1 MSQPTRFRPGT
12 VQHLCF
18 ALAQAVGVSASDADL
33 LGESLVEADI
43 AGTSTHGVSRT
54 NIYLRRIQK
63 GLIDPRAELKIDR
76 QRAATL
82 AIDAANGLGQVQASK
97 TLDRLMP
104 LARTAGVAVATIRR
118 SQHCGALSWY
128 CNRAA
133 AENMVLLAM
142 TNAEPSVAPAGSMQ
156 AYFGTNPLAVSFPTG
171 KGFPVKIDLATSAIA
186 RGNIIA
192 AQRKGQAI
200 PEGWALDDAGE
211 PTTDAAKA
219 LLGSLVPMAGHKG
232 YALALMIELY
242 SGVLSGSAIG
252 SAIGSMYKHMDR
264 PQDVGHFFCLI
275 DIAAFQ
281 EPADFLRRID
291 ATIDEIKACKPRPG
305 TSEILVPGERSFR
318 TAQANR
324 RDGIVLGEET
334 LKELR
339 TLCDELGLPFSL
351 DA

>member
-1 MSQPTRFRPGT
+1 MSQTRYRPET
-12 VQHLCF
+12 VKRLC
-18 ALAQAVGVSASDADL
+18 ADLARAVNVPASDADL

-43 AGTSTHGVSRT
+43 AGTTTHGVSRT

-63 GLIDPRAELKIDR
+63 GLIDPRAELRIDR
-76 QRAATL
+76 QRTATL
-82 AIDAANGLGQVQASK
+82 AIDGCNGLGQVQASK
-97 TLDRLMP
+97 TLDRLIP
-104 LARTAGVAVATIRR
+104 LAREAGVGVATVRR
-118 SQHCGALSWY
+118 SQHCGALWWY

-133 AENMVLLAM
+133 KENMVLLAM
-142 TNAEPSVAPAGSMQ
+142 TNAEPSVAPAGSME

-200 PEGWALDDAGE
+200 PEGWALDENGE

-232 YALALMIELY
+232 YALALMIEIF

-264 PQDVGHFFCLI
+264 PQDVGHFFCLV

-281 EPADFLRRID
+281 EPADFVRRID

-305 TSEILVPGERSFR
+305 TTEILVPGERSHR
-318 TAQANR
+318 VAEANR
-324 RDGIVLGEET
+324 RDGITLGDET
-334 LKELR
+334 VKELR
-339 TLCDELGLPFSL
+339 TLCDELGVSFSL
-351 DA
+351 DG